1 MGRASSPASLPRI
14 RGSLFN
20 SRSQPR
26 FDNSNLGWWRLR
38 EWRGPNRDR
47 WCDRRLNGKP
57 VFIEFVSPKQLNIL
71 IPADTLPGPAQLQLI
86 SNGLTSA
93 TMTVQVQALAQC
105 HLLCKTKLGSAAVLG
120 VETAV
125 FAGQNKRNGLCF
137 DE

>member
-1 MGRASSPASLPRI
+1 M
-14 RGSLFN
+14 
-20 SRSQPR
+20 
-26 FDNSNLGWWRLR
+26 
-38 EWRGPNRDR
+38 
-47 WCDRRLNGKP
+47 
-57 VFIEFVSPKQLNIL
+57 SPKQLNIL

-125 FAGQNKRNGLCF
+125 FGWTKQKEWF
-137 DE
+137 MF